1 MLAIVLF
8 SLVAVMEAH
17 APSSCPLHIRNAIF
31 HPKIFAYKKKICYL
45 PLNVIVRCGFPHL
58 PWLFLFLHSLKQ
70 HLFIMKKTLLLLL
83 ALTFCSLCAQAGD
96 DEKEKIIVT
105 LNDGSTVEGY
115 EVDNLGTRL
124 KSRFRKTGSIPN
136 SIKISP
142 EPDGKNAKTYK
153 ADDIQGYKI
162 VGDTTILFESQDF
175 DALIPFVKDAK
186 MRGLFQVAAKR
197 PNGTIYVYQTY
208 SSVDSKNTYV
218 SWLSGTY
225 GVKLRGDDR
234 VYNIVVNGK
243 IDIARLLIALKDK
256 GPEKLATVYEDFF
269 DNEEH
274 CDMFLKDPTVLITVY
289 DNYLKANPP
298 ISRKEKDKE

>member
-1 MLAIVLF
+1 
-8 SLVAVMEAH
+8 
-17 APSSCPLHIRNAIF
+17 
-31 HPKIFAYKKKICYL
+31 
-45 PLNVIVRCGFPHL
+45 
-58 PWLFLFLHSLKQ
+58 
-70 HLFIMKKTLLLLL
+70 MKKTLLLLL

-142 EPDGKNAKTYK
+142 EPDGKNAKSYK

-186 MRGLFQVAAKR
+186 MRARFISYSIPHISFNIPIADGDLNTLFLNATMPFSDNPSSKELTRKSASRSILWSAA
-197 PNGTIYVYQTY
+197 TTLSYV
-208 SSVDSKNTYV
+208 
-218 SWLSGTY
+218 W
-225 GVKLRGDDR
+225 
-234 VYNIVVNGK
+234 
-243 IDIARLLIALKDK
+243 
-256 GPEKLATVYEDFF
+256 
-269 DNEEH
+269 
-274 CDMFLKDPTVLITVY
+274 
-289 DNYLKANPP
+289 
-298 ISRKEKDKE
+298 

>member
-1 MLAIVLF
+1 MCF
-8 SLVAVMEAH
+8 
-17 APSSCPLHIRNAIF
+17 
-31 HPKIFAYKKKICYL
+31 
-45 PLNVIVRCGFPHL
+45 
-58 PWLFLFLHSLKQ
+58 FLHTLGSDIFTPPQITPL
-70 HLFIMKKTLLLLL
+70 IMKKTLILLL
-83 ALTFCSLCAQAGD
+83 AMTFSSLCAQAGD
-96 DEKEKIIVT
+96 DEKEKVIVT

-124 KSRFRKTGSIPN
+124 RNRFRKTGSIPN
-136 SIKISP
+136 AIKISP
-142 EPDGKNAKTYK
+142 EADGKNAKTYK

-175 DALIPFVKDAK
+175 DAMIPFVKDAK

-208 SSVDSKNTYV
+208 SSVDSKNAYV
-218 SWLSGTY
+218 SWLGTTL

-234 VYNIVVNGK
+234 VYNIMVNGK

-256 GPEKLATVYEDFF
+256 GPEKLATVYEDYF
-269 DNEEH
+269 DSEEH
-274 CDMFLKDPTVLITVY
+274 CTKFLEDPTVLITVY

-298 ISRKEKDKE
+298 ISRQEKNKD